1 MGFRGTGSLRLEL
14 PAPLA
19 LPDDAEKCQDPGHQR
34 RHGEEKGEEEPFQRR
49 RRRRGRPKE
58 GGERIDVLFLGHDR

>member
-19 LPDDAEKCQDPGHQR
+19 LPDDAEKCQDPGHQGG
-34 RHGEEKGEEEPFQRR
+34 HGEEKGEEEPFQRR

-58 GGERIDVLFLGHDR
+58 GGERIDVLFLLHDR

>member
-19 LPDDAEKCQDPGHQR
+19 LPDDTEKCQDPGHQR

-49 RRRRGRPKE
+49 RRRSKE
-58 GGERIDVLFLGHDR
+58 GGERIDVLFLLHDR